1 MADLAER
8 KGQDMKHLEIR
19 GLFNRFDYDID
30 FGELE
35 IQMLTGPNGFGKSTI
50 LRCIKA
56 FSDSDLRYFFT
67 LPFKS
72 IKMRNDEINEEI
84 LLEKNAERG
93 LLVNGKYITDKS
105 ILEYRK
111 SFTRRW
117 LEINSGDVLQ
127 FSDNYGQ
134 TLTDSTQI
142 DKNEYKEIL
151 ITMKDIAGDV
161 FFIEEQRLIQKKQ
174 NEKSKSYWDG
184 RNLYKTEKSGGDWE
198 SVIELIP
205 DKIKGYLD
213 TAAGEYANK
222 ANALDATYPQRLFDD
237 SDDSFS
243 EEEYKRQ
250 RELMNRKLDK
260 LKKYEISQFG
270 KMEAQYKAKYEKAL
284 KIYFEDFNEKYKTYE
299 KLIEKL
305 DMFTDMVNKR
315 IYFDEIRIDKD
326 KGCVVTDREN
336 ERDILDLNK
345 LSSGEK
351 EIIVLFY
358 KLIFEVKEG
367 TMLLLDEPEISLHVA
382 WQRMFAEDMYTIAQ
396 KRGIK
401 ILAATHAP
409 MIINGHGDVQIDLGE
424 LYGRAC
430 ERFNQV

>member
-1 MADLAER
+1 
-8 KGQDMKHLEIR
+8 MKHIEIK
-19 GLFNRFDYDID
+19 GLFNRFDYSFD
-30 FGELE
+30 FGGQE

-56 FSDSDLRYFFT
+56 FSDSDLRYFFP

-72 IKMRNDEINEEI
+72 IKMRNDEINKEI
-84 LLEKNAERG
+84 LLEKNAEKRF
-93 LLVNGKYITDKS
+93 LINGKYFTDK
-105 ILEYRK
+105 IMLEHK
-111 SFTRRW
+111 SPFVRRRVGGDYVIELW
-117 LEINSGDVLQ
+117 DNSEQ
-127 FSDNYGQ
+127 NSSDSSQ
-134 TLTDSTQI
+134 L
-142 DKNEYKEIL
+142 DKNEYKEAL
-151 ITMKDIAGDV
+151 ITMKDIVGDV

-184 RNLYKTEKSGGDWE
+184 KGLYKTEKIGGDWE

-213 TAAGEYANK
+213 IAAGEYANK

-250 RELMNRKLDK
+250 SELMDSKLDK
-260 LKKYEISQFG
+260 LRKYEISQFG

-326 KGCVVTDREN
+326 KGCVVVDKEN
-336 ERDILDLNK
+336 EKDVLDLNK

-367 TMLLLDEPEISLHVA
+367 TMLLLDEPKISLHVA

-409 MIINGHGDVQIDLGE
+409 MIINGHRDVQTDLGE
-424 LYGRAC
+424 LYGRTCKGLHQA
-430 ERFNQV
+430 

>member
-1 MADLAER
+1 
-8 KGQDMKHLEIR
+8 MKHIEIK
-19 GLFNRFDYDID
+19 GLFNRFNYSFD
-30 FGELE
+30 FGGQE

-72 IKMRNDEINEEI
+72 IRIGNSEIKEEVLI
-84 LLEKNAERG
+84 EKNAQKQ
-93 LLVNGKYITDKS
+93 LLINGKYITEK
-105 ILEYRK
+105 IMLEYK
-111 SFTRRW
+111 SPYPRNGVDGRIDYMAKIWDESEQNT
-117 LEINSGDVLQ
+117 
-127 FSDNYGQ
+127 SDLGQ
-134 TLTDSTQI
+134 LGKSD
-142 DKNEYKEIL
+142 YKKIL
-151 ITMKDIAGDV
+151 ITMKDLVGDV
-161 FFIEEQRLIQKKQ
+161 FFIEEQRLIQRKQ
-174 NEKSKSYWDG
+174 NEKNSFYFDAKG
-184 RNLYKTEKSGGDWE
+184 VLRTEKNSGDWE
-198 SVIELIP
+198 SIIELIP
-205 DKIKGYLD
+205 GKIKGYLD
-213 TAAGEYANK
+213 TVAGEYANK
-222 ANALDATYPQRLFDD
+222 ANSLDATYPQRLFDD

-250 RELMNRKLDK
+250 RELMNEKLDK
-260 LKKYEISQFG
+260 LKKYEISQFR

-299 KLIEKL
+299 QLIEKL

-326 KGCVVTDREN
+326 KGCVVVDKEN
-336 ERDILDLNK
+336 EKDVLDLNK

-382 WQRMFAEDMYTIAQ
+382 WQRMFAEDMYTIAK
-396 KRGIK
+396 KRGIR

-409 MIINGHGDVQIDLGE
+409 MIINGHRDVQIDLGE

-430 ERFNQV
+430 KRLNQA